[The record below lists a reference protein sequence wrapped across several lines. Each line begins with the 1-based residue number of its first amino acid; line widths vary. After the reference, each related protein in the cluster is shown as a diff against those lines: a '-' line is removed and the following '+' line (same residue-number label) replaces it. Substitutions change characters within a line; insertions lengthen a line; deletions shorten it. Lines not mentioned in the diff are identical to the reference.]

1 MFEFIEV
8 KFKDIVDIPHLNIGE
23 GLTVMLGPSGGGK
36 TTILRMLNKMISPTQ
51 GRILYNGQ
59 ELKSIKSVEHRRQVM
74 MLSQSPAMFDGTIRD
89 NLTAALRFQEREAPG
104 DTDLY
109 NTLSKLQLDKDLEM
123 PVQQLSGGEK
133 QRVALGR
140 LLLCDP
146 AVYLLDEPSS
156 ALDEDTEEAIIKVVA
171 EQVHSARKTV
181 LMVTHS
187 RLLADRYA
195 DQVIEIWGGKVRR
208 DGHEHDN

>member
-1 MFEFIEV
+1 MFDFIEV
-8 KFKDIVDIPHLNIGE
+8 KFKDIVDIPRLNIGE

-59 ELKSIKSVEHRRQVM
+59 ELKSIKSVEHRRRVM

-104 DTDLY
+104 DGELY
-109 NTLSKLQLDKDLEM
+109 NTLAKLQLDKDLGT

-133 QRVALGR
+133 QRIAMGR

-146 AVYLLDEPSS
+146 EAYLLDEPSS
-156 ALDEDTEEAIIKVVA
+156 ALDEDTEDAIIKVVA
-171 EQVHSARKTV
+171 EQVRTARKTV

-187 RLLADRYA
+187 RLIADRYA
-195 DQVIEIWGGKVRR
+195 DQVIEIWDGKVRR
-208 DGHEHDN
+208 NGHEHDN